1 MKKQKDKQYSKLS
14 KWPGLFILM
23 GFIALSVVGSTSL
36 VRASH
41 LNGQINQLQQQNQQS
56 DVSQNVLENEA
67 ASLGAKIAIL
77 QAEIAGLESQIRDNQ
92 TKNTKV
98 QNKITEAE
106 AELAK
111 QRDLLGQ
118 NIRAM
123 YLEGDISTL
132 EMLASSKDLSE
143 FMDKQAYRSAIQ
155 EKIKQTLDKV
165 TALKLELKTQ
175 KVTLDKLIADQQH
188 MQSQLDGQR
197 VENNRLLSLNQ
208 DQQAAVENQISQN
221 NSKIAELRRQQAVE
235 NARFFSGGVPQGIPG
250 GGGYP
255 GKWAFAPMDS
265 IIDSWGMY
273 NRECVS
279 YTAWKV
285 WSSGRYMPYWG
296 GRGNA
301 KQWDDNARA
310 EGIPVDGT
318 PRSGDVAISHVG
330 IYGHTMYVEEVYG
343 DGSIRVSDYN
353 QQWDGLYRTYT
364 ISAAKADTFVYI
376 HF

>member
-1 MKKQKDKQYSKLS
+1 MKKQKDKQNNKPF
-14 KWPGLFILM
+14 KRPGLFILI
-23 GFIALSVVGSTSL
+23 GLIAVSTGGTSL
-36 VRASH
+36 VQASH

-56 DVSQNVLENEA
+56 DASQNVLENEA
-67 ASLGAKIAIL
+67 ASLSAKIATL

-92 TKNTKV
+92 AKNEEVKKQIAT
-98 QNKITEAE
+98 AE
-106 AELAK
+106 EELAK
-111 QRDLLGQ
+111 QKEQLGT

-132 EMLASSKDLSE
+132 EMLASSKNLSE
-143 FMDKQAYRSAIQ
+143 FVDKQAYRSAVQ
-155 EKIKQTLDKV
+155 DKIKTTVDKI
-165 TALKLELKTQ
+165 TALKLELKAQ
-175 KVTLDKLIADQQH
+175 KETLDKLIADQRH

-197 VENNRLLSLNQ
+197 AENNRLLSLNQ
-208 DQQAAVENQISQN
+208 DQQTAIEGQIKKN
-221 NSKIAELRRQQAVE
+221 NAQIAELRRQQAAE
-235 NARFFSGGVPQGIPG
+235 NARIFSGGVPQGVPG

-255 GKWAFAPMDS
+255 GKWAFAPIDS
-265 IIDSWGMY
+265 MIDSWGMY

-285 WSSGRYMPYWG
+285 WSTGRYMPYWG

-310 EGIPVDGT
+310 EGIPVDGN
-318 PRSGDVAISHVG
+318 PRAGDVAISNAG

-353 QQWDGLYRTYT
+353 QQWDGLYRMYT
-364 ISAAKADTFVYI
+364 ISATKADSFVYI

>member
-1 MKKQKDKQYSKLS
+1 MKKQKDKPFKR
-14 KWPGLFILM
+14 PGLFILI
-23 GFIALSVVGSTSL
+23 GLVTVSAGSTSI
-36 VRASH
+36 VHASH

-56 DVSQNVLENEA
+56 DASQNVLENEA
-67 ASLGAKIAIL
+67 ASLSAKIATL

-92 TKNTKV
+92 TKNDEIQK
-98 QNKITEAE
+98 QIAAAE
-106 AELAK
+106 EELAK
-111 QRDLLGQ
+111 QKKLLGE
-118 NIRAM
+118 NIKQM
-123 YLEGDISTL
+123 YLEGDISTI

-143 FMDKQAYRSAIQ
+143 FMDRQAYRSAIQ
-155 EKIKQTLDKV
+155 DKIKTSLDRV
-165 TALKLELKTQ
+165 TTLKLELKTQ
-175 KVTLDKLIADQQH
+175 KEKLDKLIADQQH
-188 MQSQLDGQR
+188 MQSQLDSQR
-197 VENNRLLSLNQ
+197 AENNRLLSLNQ
-208 DQQAAVENQISQN
+208 DQQAAIEGQIKQN
-221 NSKIAELRRQQAVE
+221 NSKIVELRRQQASE
-235 NARFFSGGVPQGIPG
+235 NARIFSGGVPQGVPG

-285 WSSGRYMPYWG
+285 WSTGRYMPYWG

-310 EGIPVDGT
+310 EGIPVDGN
-318 PRSGDVAISHVG
+318 PRAGDVAISNAG

-353 QQWDGLYRTYT
+353 QQWDGLYRMYT
-364 ISAAKADTFVYI
+364 ISAAKADSFVYI

>member
-1 MKKQKDKQYSKLS
+1 MKKQKNKNNKPF
-14 KWPGLFILM
+14 KRAGLFILA
-23 GFIALSVVGSTSL
+23 GLIVIGVGSTSI
-36 VRASH
+36 VQASH

-56 DVSQNVLENEA
+56 DASQNILENEA
-67 ASLGAKIAIL
+67 ASLGTKIATL
-77 QAEIAGLESQIRDNQ
+77 QAEISSLESQIRDNQ
-92 TKNTKV
+92 AKNIEV
-98 QNKITEAE
+98 QNKIAE
-106 AELAK
+106 AETELEK
-111 QRDLLGQ
+111 QRKMLGE
-118 NIRAM
+118 NIKQM
-123 YLEGDISTL
+123 YLEGEISTL
-132 EMLASSKDLSE
+132 EMLANSKNLGDFL
-143 FMDKQAYRSAIQ
+143 DKQAYRTAIQ
-155 EKIKQTLDKV
+155 EKIKITLDRV

-175 KVTLDKLIADQQH
+175 KETLDKLIADQQH

-197 VENNRLLSLNQ
+197 AENNRLLSLNQ
-208 DQQAAVENQISQN
+208 DQQAAIEGQIRQN
-221 NSKIAELRRQQAVE
+221 NSRIAELRRQQAAE
-235 NARFFSGGVPQGIPG
+235 NARLFSGGVPQGVPG

-265 IIDSWGMY
+265 MIDSWGMY

-285 WSSGRYMPYWG
+285 WSTGRYMPYWG

-310 EGIPVDGT
+310 EGIPVDGN
-318 PRSGDVAISHVG
+318 PRAGDVAISNAG
-330 IYGHTMYVEEVYG
+330 IYGHTMYVEEVYA

-364 ISAAKADTFVYI
+364 IGPAKADAFVYI